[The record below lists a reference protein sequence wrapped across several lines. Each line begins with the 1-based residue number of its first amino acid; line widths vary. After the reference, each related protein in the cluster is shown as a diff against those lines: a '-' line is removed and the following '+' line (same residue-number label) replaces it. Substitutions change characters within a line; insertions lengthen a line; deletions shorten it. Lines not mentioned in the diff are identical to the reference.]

1 MGILI
6 EQIATLYDSAIGVWF
21 VMKLCGGNIKESK
34 FFFPTVA
41 LLYAVTNLFTYFAN
55 VMVMLTVIL
64 SLVLFVILFSY
75 SLTIKTGKFINRIMS
90 SLLFN
95 VVMIIVN
102 TLVIFSLGNILSV
115 NIQDI
120 INNSY
125 MGRYLYILLC
135 KVVMTAILLILVR
148 IFTIKTHFSFYD
160 LLLYL
165 LFPCVTIVTLYIFIQ
180 LGIDFDTAKYS
191 VLIISVILALAILN
205 ILAVLWFR
213 RSVDN
218 VSAQLELDMLKKRN
232 ELEEE
237 RYRELGR
244 MYEQLRITRH
254 DIRDHLVSINCFLEE
269 HRYDDVE
276 KYISEKQAELEKT
289 EHICHTNNRVIDYI
303 IDSYMTDNRDIFFI
317 VSGEYAECD
326 YIDPMDISSLLGN
339 MLSNAVRG
347 AEGSKHKQIEISF
360 AVNGYYLNIICK
372 NTVPK
377 SVLKTN
383 PKLIST
389 KKDSNHHGYGIK
401 SMQCIVDKYDGMMQF
416 YEEGRKFCVHTSLPM
431 VDLSTL

>member
-1 MGILI
+1 MGIFI
-6 EQIATLYDSAIGVWF
+6 EQIATLYDSVICVWF
-21 VMKLCGGNIKESK
+21 VMKFCGGNIKESK
-34 FFFPTVA
+34 LFFPTIA
-41 LLYAVTNLFTYFAN
+41 LSFVIINIFSNFNNLIVNTVMLSVLLFIILFT
-55 VMVMLTVIL
+55 
-64 SLVLFVILFSY
+64 Y
-75 SLTIKTGKFINRIMS
+75 SLTIKSSKLINRILS
-90 SLLFN
+90 SLLYN
-95 VVMIIVN
+95 MVTI
-102 TLVIFSLGNILSV
+102 
-115 NIQDI
+115 I
-120 INNSY
+120 INSLMIFVLSKILNTDVESLVSVTNIN
-125 MGRYLYILLC
+125 RYLLILIC
-135 KVVMTAILLILVR
+135 KIVMTAVLLILIR
-148 IFTIKTHFSFYD
+148 IFTIKSQFSFYD

-165 LFPCVTIVTLYIFIQ
+165 LFPCITVVTLYTFIQ
-180 LGIDFDTAKYS
+180 LGIDFDTSRYS
-191 VLIISVILALAILN
+191 ALIISVILALAILN
-205 ILAVLWFR
+205 VLAVLWFR

-232 ELEEE
+232 ELEEK

-254 DIRDHLVSINCFLEE
+254 DIRDHLVSINCLLEE

-347 AEGSKHKQIEISF
+347 AEGSHHKQIEISF
-360 AVNGYYLNIICK
+360 AVNGYYFNIICK

-389 KKDSNHHGYGIK
+389 KKDSNSHGYGIK

-416 YEEGRKFCVHTSLPM
+416 YEEGRKFCVHASLPM

>member
-1 MGILI
+1 MGLLI
-6 EQIATLYDSAIGVWF
+6 ELAANLYDSAIGVWF
-21 VMKLCGGNIKESK
+21 VLKLCGGNIKESK
-34 FFFPTVA
+34 FFYPA
-41 LLYAVTNLFTYFAN
+41 IAVLFAATSVFSFFTNFSA
-55 VMVMLTVIL
+55 IL
-64 SLVLFVILFSY
+64 SLVIFLILFLY

-95 VVMIIVN
+95 IVMIIGN
-102 TLVIFSLGNILSV
+102 TFVMFSLSKVLSAD
-115 NIQDI
+115 IQDI
-120 INNSY
+120 INTSY
-125 MGRYLYILLC
+125 MGRYLHILLC
-135 KVVMTAILLILVR
+135 KVVMTAVLLILVR

-165 LFPCVTIVTLYIFIQ
+165 LFPCITVVTLYTFIQ
-180 LGIDFDTAKYS
+180 LGIDFDTSRYS
-191 VLIISVILALAILN
+191 ALIISVILALAILN
-205 ILAVLWFR
+205 VLAVLWFR

-254 DIRDHLVSINCFLEE
+254 DIRDHLVSINCLLEE

-389 KKDSNHHGYGIK
+389 KEDSNRHGYGIK

-416 YEEGRKFCVHTSLPM
+416 FEEGRKFCVHASLPM